1 MTIALIILIVLIVGI
16 AAVGMYVASIY
27 NQLVQLENR
36 YENAFAQIEVQLKRR
51 HDLIPNLV
59 ETAKGYLEHEQETL
73 QNVTEA
79 RNQAQSGLEEAAN
92 NPGDPDAMQNL
103 GGLESML
110 SDALGQLMVTVEDYP
125 DLKASENMQQLHEE
139 LTTTENKISFA
150 RQAYNDAVMNFNTA
164 RESFPAVLFAPA
176 FGFTNEAAHLE
187 FEDREELEETPDV
200 SFTE

>member
-1 MTIALIILIVLIVGI
+1 MMAVLIVFGVLALIVI
-16 AAVGMYVASIY
+16 ATVLYIASIY
-27 NQLVQLENR
+27 NRLVQLENR

-79 RNQAQSGLEEAAN
+79 RNQAQKGLEEAAN
-92 NPGDPDAMQNL
+92 NPGDSEMMENL
-103 GGLESML
+103 AGLENML
-110 SDALGQLMVTVEDYP
+110 SNALGRFMVTVEDYP

-150 RQAYNDAVMNFNTA
+150 RQAYNDAVMNYNTY
-164 RESFPAVLFAPA
+164 RESFPAIILAPA
-176 FGFTNEAAHLE
+176 FGHPDEASHLE
-187 FEDREELEETPDV
+187 FKNREELEEAPDV
-200 SFTE
+200 SF